1 MSITIHERLILPKS
15 QVAEPSTVEDKV
27 VFRRTGK
34 GGRKVLVRAKKLPT
48 RRIPRL
54 SKLMAL
60 AIRFEGLVRTGYA
73 QDYAELARLGG
84 VTRARI
90 TQIMNLL
97 LLAPQI
103 QEEILFLPEIEQ
115 GRDKLV
121 LRMLQPISQ
130 QLDWRVQLK
139 AWKLL
144 LSRKTS

>member
-1 MSITIHERLILPKS
+1 MSITIHHRLDLNKCP
-15 QVAEPSTVEDKV
+15 ATEPSMVEDKV
-27 VFRRTGK
+27 VFRRAGK
-34 GGRKVLVRAKKLPT
+34 GGRKVLERAKKLPT
-48 RRIPRL
+48 KRVPRL

-103 QEEILFLPEIEQ
+103 QEEILFLHEMWQ

-121 LRMLQPISQ
+121 LRMLQPIAQ
-130 QLDWRVQLK
+130 ELNWTRQLEIWS
-139 AWKLL
+139 KLP
-144 LSRKTS
+144 R